1 MSNSIRI
8 DDLAAEINSLV
19 EDYGKHCAATTKECV
34 NNVAKRTVA
43 KLKQNSPV
51 ATGKYKKGWKKT
63 VVKENATSLIVAI
76 HDTKYSLVHLLEKGH
91 QKRGGGRVAAIK
103 HVEPAEQAAIAEL
116 EKEMEKKQLKIGSAR
131 IRARPE

>member
-8 DDLAAEINSLV
+8 DDLTVEINRLV
-19 EDYGKHCAATTKECV
+19 EDYGKHCTAATKECV

-51 ATGKYKKGWKKT
+51 ATGKYKKGWKRT

-116 EKEMEKKQLKIGSAR
+116 EKEIASKL
-131 IRARPE
+131 

>member
-1 MSNSIRI
+1 MSNSIKI
-8 DDLAAEINSLV
+8 DDLVAEINSLV

-116 EKEMEKKQLKIGSAR
+116 EKEIMSRL
-131 IRARPE
+131 